1 MENIKRVDN
10 VVDTLLQVQNNCCSF
25 MVIVKCTL

>member
-10 VVDTLLQVQNNCCSF
+10 VVDTLLKVKNNCCSF